1 MKIQLWE
8 KTTLSRSI
16 SNFT

>member
-8 KTTLSRSI
+8 KTTLARSI